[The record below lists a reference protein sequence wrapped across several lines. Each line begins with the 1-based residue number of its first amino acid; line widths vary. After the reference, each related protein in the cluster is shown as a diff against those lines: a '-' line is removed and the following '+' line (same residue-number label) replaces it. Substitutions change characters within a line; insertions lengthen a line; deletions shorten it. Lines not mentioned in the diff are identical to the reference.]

1 MVSGSSSS
9 EGTRSPVKIF
19 GNIFISF
26 IGAGVLGLP
35 HAFKESGVLEGIL
48 VISFVG
54 FLSFRGMM
62 LLIKAKQYVSKD
74 NVSRIKLTPVNSADE
89 DQVQLL
95 EKSSHQPGQEIN
107 YGELVQIAY
116 GPRGK
121 NIVDAAICASQT
133 GFCCAYLIFI
143 SENIAHFANGL
154 EEGQKATDSQKLP
167 ILFAMIPGLIAL
179 SFFRKLHKLSIFN
192 LFADFANVFAYLVVF
207 WFDFEHASKI
217 PMHPK
222 EMDLKGLPFFTG
234 IAIYCYEGAGM
245 ILSLEASIAKDY
257 RSRFKFIFSLAIM
270 SMTALYIL
278 FGVCGY
284 LSFGPETQGIITL
297 NLPAGRMP
305 LTVKGCLCFSLFF
318 TYPVMLFPVVEILER
333 RLGTQSSMLKG
344 NMLRAGMVLITVV
357 TVTIITD
364 FSTIMVLIGAT
375 CCSLLAFI
383 LPALTHLRIFRTR
396 LTKQNK
402 IEDYTILIFGIVGT
416 IIGSFDAMRRLGILP
431 SDPERMAVH

>member
-1 MVSGSSSS
+1 MVSSSS
-9 EGTRSPVKIF
+9 SGEGTRSPVKIF

-35 HAFKESGVLEGIL
+35 NAFKEAGVLEGSL
-48 VISFVG
+48 VLMFVG

-74 NVSRIKLTPVNSADE
+74 NISRIKLTPVNSADE

-95 EKSSHQPGQEIN
+95 EKSAHQPGQEIT
-107 YGELVQIAY
+107 YGELVQI
-116 GPRGK
+116 GFGQRGK

-143 SENIAHFANGL
+143 SENIAHFYHGL
-154 EEGQKATDSQKLP
+154 QEGETALESQKLP
-167 ILFAMIPGLIAL
+167 ILICMIPGLIAL
-179 SFFRKLHKLSIFN
+179 SLIRKLHKLSIFN

-217 PMHPK
+217 SMHPK
-222 EMDLKGLPFFTG
+222 EMDLTGLPFFTG

-257 RSRFKFIFSLAIM
+257 RSRFKFIFSLAIC

-284 LSFGPETQGIITL
+284 LSFGMETQGIITL
-297 NLPAGRMP
+297 NLPPGPMP

-318 TYPVMLFPVVEILER
+318 TYPVMLFPVIEILER
-333 RLGTQSSMLKG
+333 RLGTQSSIMKG
-344 NMLRAGMVLITVV
+344 NLLRAGMVLISVV

-383 LPALTHLRIFRTR
+383 LPALTHLRIFRSR
-396 LTKQNK
+396 LTKMNK
-402 IEDYTILIFGIVGT
+402 IEDYTILVFGIIGT
-416 IIGSFDAMRRLGILP
+416 LIGSVDAAKRLGVIP
-431 SDPERMAVH
+431 SNGKMVSVH

>member
-1 MVSGSSSS
+1 
-9 EGTRSPVKIF
+9 
-19 GNIFISF
+19 
-26 IGAGVLGLP
+26 
-35 HAFKESGVLEGIL
+35 
-48 VISFVG
+48 
-54 FLSFRGMM
+54 M

-74 NVSRIKLTPVNSADE
+74 NISRIKLTPVNSADE

-107 YGELVQIAY
+107 YGELVQIGF

-121 NIVDAAICASQT
+121 NVVDAAICASQL

-143 SENIAHFANGL
+143 SENIAHFYHGL
-154 EEGQKATDSQKLP
+154 EEGEKATEKMKLP
-167 ILFAMIPGLIAL
+167 VLACMIPGLVAL
-179 SFFRKLHKLSIFN
+179 SLIRKLHKLSIFN

-207 WFDFEHASKI
+207 WFDFEHASHI
-217 PMHPK
+217 SMHPK

-234 IAIYCYEGAGM
+234 VAIYCYEGAGM

-257 RSRFKFIFSLAIM
+257 RSRFKFIFSMAIM
-270 SMTALYIL
+270 AMTALYIL

-284 LSFGPETQGIITL
+284 LSFGVDTQGIITL
-297 NLPAGRMP
+297 NLPAGPMP

-318 TYPVMLFPVVEILER
+318 TYPVMLFPVVEIIER
-333 RLGTQSSMLKG
+333 RMGIQGSVMKG
-344 NMLRAGMVLITVV
+344 NILRAGLVLITIV
-357 TVTIITD
+357 TVCIITD

-383 LPALTHLRIFRTR
+383 LPAITHLRIFRNR

-402 IEDYTILIFGIVGT
+402 IEDYTILVFGIIGT
-416 IIGSFDAMRRLGILP
+416 IIGSIDAAKRLGIIPIPEGEEVSELP
-431 SDPERMAVH
+431 